1 MRHANGKKRKEKQ
14 KKEKKSF
21 FAHFADGG
29 AGQQEAPVTG
39 WLAGFLAGWL
49 GFSTS
54 TALIQPTTTTK
65 PQKQTKNK
73 IKTPVRLIWF
83 HGGGGGGGTFEI
95 VTLKT
100 SDWQK

>member
-39 WLAGFLAGWL
+39 WLAGRLV
-49 GFSTS
+49 GFFNKHSFN
-54 TALIQPTTTTK
+54 TANNNNKTPKTN
-65 PQKQTKNK
+65 QKQNKN
-73 IKTPVRLIWF
+73 PCLINMVSWRRWWRGHF
-83 HGGGGGGGTFEI
+83 
-95 VTLKT
+95 
-100 SDWQK
+100 

>member
-1 MRHANGKKRKEKQ
+1 MGGGAEMRHANGKKRKEKQ

-49 GFSTS
+49 SFSTS

-73 IKTPVRLIWF
+73 IKTPV
-83 HGGGGGGGTFEI
+83 
-95 VTLKT
+95 
-100 SDWQK
+100 